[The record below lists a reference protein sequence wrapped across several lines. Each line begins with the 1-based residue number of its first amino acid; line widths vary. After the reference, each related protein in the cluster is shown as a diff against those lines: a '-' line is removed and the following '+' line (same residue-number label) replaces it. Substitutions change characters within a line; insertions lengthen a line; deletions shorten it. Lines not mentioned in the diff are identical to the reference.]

1 MSNKVLTKE
10 ELDLI
15 QTEINSIGKEL
26 EWLDPNIPGEGNRI
40 INHTE
45 RLGEL
50 EKILLTSLKNH
61 RKNKVKLTVVE

>member
-15 QTEINSIGKEL
+15 QTEIDSIGKEL
-26 EWLDPNIPGEGNRI
+26 EWLDPNIPGEDNRI
-40 INHTE
+40 ISHTE
-45 RLGEL
+45 RLSEL

-61 RKNKVKLTVVE
+61 RKNKVGLKVVK